1 MATKSTNIR
10 VPYILNFDRYDIQNA
25 KIVPYNKPLMMPSEI
40 KTTLCADNTLHV
52 QAVDSINYANSLSVV
67 IFMGEK
73 HV

>member
-1 MATKSTNIR
+1 
-10 VPYILNFDRYDIQNA
+10 
-25 KIVPYNKPLMMPSEI
+25 MMPSEI